1 CSSYFHYCL
10 LPSPVSYTSFP
21 YTTLFRSFVPD
32 ENPTGDHR
40 RVFAL
45 PRGWTSGRV
54 LLRLDGAESCARVWL
69 NEQWIGTT
77 QGSRLS
83 QEFDVTDAVVPG
95 ENVLLIRVSQWS
107 PGSYLEDQDQWWL
120 PGLFREVTLLHRP
133 PGALDDV
140 RTWADFDPATR
151 TGRLTVH
158 ALTEA
163 AAYSVRCAELDIDVE
178 TRDPQLIL
186 ADLPVEPWSDQGPRR
201 YRFEVATT

>member
-83 QEFDVTDAVVPG
+83 QEDRKSTRLNSSHVSISYAVFC
-95 ENVLLIRVSQWS
+95 L
-107 PGSYLEDQDQWWL
+107 
-120 PGLFREVTLLHRP
+120 
-133 PGALDDV
+133 
-140 RTWADFDPATR
+140 
-151 TGRLTVH
+151 
-158 ALTEA
+158 
-163 AAYSVRCAELDIDVE
+163 
-178 TRDPQLIL
+178 
-186 ADLPVEPWSDQGPRR
+186 
-201 YRFEVATT
+201 